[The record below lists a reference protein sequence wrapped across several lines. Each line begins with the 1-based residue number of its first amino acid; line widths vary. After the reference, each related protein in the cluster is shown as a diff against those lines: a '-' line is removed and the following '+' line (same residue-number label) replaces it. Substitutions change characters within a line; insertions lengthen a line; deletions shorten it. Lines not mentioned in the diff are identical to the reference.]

1 VSGFSINRHFR
12 AFWGLCLLLAAC
24 VAGTGCTRTFWRGR
38 ADREVAYL
46 VAEKGNNPRW
56 ALPPGFNLNYDP
68 RSRYYDPTNPDQPPL
83 PPDDPYAHQYMHYV
97 DGKRGAPYWHR
108 FGELPQLPNPGWRQ
122 RLAEYCDM
130 TDEGEIKLDLPGAVA
145 LSYIHSPTHRSQL
158 EALYLSA
165 IDVSTERFRFNT
177 KLFANTSPVWAAG
190 GDKSKNAR
198 TVIPTVG
205 PPFKSHGSQLT
216 NTTNFQATKEFATGG
231 TLLVNFA
238 NSFVWQLAGPQT
250 NATNSLINF
259 NLVQPL
265 LQGGGRIITLE
276 ALTRVERTLL
286 YNLRAYQR
294 WRQGWFSNIAVGGL
308 NNITGPTRIGG
319 GTSGTGLG
327 NFSGQGANGQG
338 NIAAAAG
345 FGGGIGANQ
354 NQLGG
359 GGTTA
364 AVAGAA
370 GGGAGTVQGFIGLL
384 QQKQQLANATNAL
397 NLQLRTLKLLEANL
411 AAGLIDISQVDTF
424 RQSIQTSL
432 ANVLGAR
439 ISLESSMDQFKIAQL
454 GLPPDLPM
462 ALDDSMIRQ
471 FQLVDSKLD
480 DLQTSFSQLTEE
492 IGNMA
497 GDPTE
502 EQLGE
507 AIDKIAGLH
516 DEVGASFEGVRTDL
530 SAMDDI
536 ADVRMRRM
544 TPSQQR
550 NFREKQQRLGERLQ
564 DMETRF
570 EQTQAT
576 MDELRAELTPEM
588 VGETADD
595 LVAFARS
602 LSALAQEISLVKALA
617 RLEAITI
624 EPVELSTIDALQ
636 IARAHRLD
644 WMNQRAA
651 LVDSWRLIA
660 FNANALRS
668 NLTVTIN
675 GDVGTVGN
683 NPLRFQQATGDFSAG
698 LRFDAPITRLME
710 RNNYRQSLITYQQA
724 RRALIQFEDA
734 TNATLRQDMRV
745 LVQLEQNLEIQ
756 REAVVIAIR
765 RVDNTREELNQPPP
779 ATQPGQATATLG
791 VTLATSLLTAIQALS
806 DAQNNFMGVYLQ
818 YYNNRSDLFQ
828 DLGIMRLD
836 ERGMW
841 INEPLDQNLAKVEA
855 MYPLPPEIPVD
866 WLSDAQVD
874 PSQVPVLLPTDAW
887 QETKAKAGDTT
898 ADQETPV
905 MDSQEGEPVMDS
917 QEGEPVPPYEDAP
930 SPDDGQPSES
940 LEPAEM
946 PAPGNDSEAR
956 TTKKRSWRARFLD
969 KPAELP
975 RLFVSHSHDDG
986 N

>member
-1 VSGFSINRHFR
+1 MSEFSIDRHFR
-12 AFWGLCLLLAAC
+12 TSRAVGLFLAAWLAC
-24 VAGTGCTRTFWRGR
+24 TGCTRTFWRGR

-46 VAEKGNNPRW
+46 IAEKSTNRRW

-83 PPDDPYAHQYMHYV
+83 PPDDPYSHQYMHYV

-108 FGELPQLPNPGWRQ
+108 FGELPQLPNPGCRQ

-130 TDEGEIKLDLPGAVA
+130 TDEGEVKLDLPGAVA
-145 LSYIHSPTHRSQL
+145 LSYIHSPTHRTQL
-158 EALYLSA
+158 EVLYLSA

-177 KLFANTSPVWAAG
+177 QLFANTSPVWAAG

-198 TVIPTVG
+198 TIVPTAG
-205 PPFKSHGSQLT
+205 PPFKTHGSQLT
-216 NTTNFQATKEFATGG
+216 NSTNFQATKEFATGG

-265 LQGGGRIITLE
+265 LQKGGRIITLE

-286 YNLRAYQR
+286 ANLRAYER
-294 WRQGWFSNIAVGGL
+294 WRQGWFSTISTGNANNTGG
-308 NNITGPTRIGG
+308 PSRIGG
-319 GTSGTGLG
+319 GTGGTGLT

-338 NIAAAAG
+338 NIAAAAN
-345 FGGGIGANQ
+345 FGGGPGGGTG

-359 GGTTA
+359 GNQTA
-364 AVAGAA
+364 AVAGAV
-370 GGGAGTVQGFIGLL
+370 GGGAAPLNGFIGVL
-384 QQKQQLANATNAL
+384 QQQQQLVNATNAL

-411 AAGLIDISQVDTF
+411 AAGLIGLSQVDTF

-432 ANVLGAR
+432 ANVLSAR
-439 ISLESSMDQFKIAQL
+439 ISFETAKDTFRVAQL

-462 ALDDSMIRQ
+462 AFDDSLIRQ
-471 FQLVDSKLD
+471 FRLVDAELD
-480 DLQTSFSQLTEE
+480 DLQNSFSRFTDD
-492 IGNMA
+492 IGNLA

-502 EQLGE
+502 EQLGR
-507 AIDKIAGLH
+507 AIDEISRLR
-516 DEVGASFEGVRTDL
+516 DEVGASFQGVHSDL
-530 SAMDDI
+530 SAMEAK
-536 ADVRMRRM
+536 ADVRTRRM
-544 TPSQQR
+544 TAAQKQ
-550 NFREKQQRLGERLQ
+550 NFRDKQQRLGERLN

-570 EQTQAT
+570 EQTQPT
-576 MDELRAELTPEM
+576 MDALRAGLATEPA
-588 VGETADD
+588 GETADD
-595 LVAFARS
+595 LVAFATS
-602 LSALAQEISLVKALA
+602 LSGLTQEISLVKALA

-624 EPVELSTIDALQ
+624 EPIELSTVDALQ

-644 WMNQRAA
+644 WMNQRAS

-698 LRFDAPITRLME
+698 LRFDAPITRVME
-710 RNNYRQSLITYQQA
+710 RNNYRQALITYQQA
-724 RRALIQFEDA
+724 RRGLIQFDDSV
-734 TNATLRQDMRV
+734 NATLRQDMRV
-745 LVQLEQNLEIQ
+745 LVQFEQNLEIQ
-756 REAVVIAIR
+756 REAVAIAVR
-765 RVDNTREELNQPPP
+765 RVDESREALSEPPP
-779 ATQPGQATATLG
+779 AVQPGQAPPTLG
-791 VTLATSLLTAIQALS
+791 VTLATTLLSAVQSLS
-806 DAQNNFMGVYLQ
+806 DAQNAFMSVYLA
-818 YYNNRSDLFQ
+818 YWGNRMNLFQ

-841 INEPLDQNLAKVEA
+841 IDEPLDQNLANVEA

-866 WLSDAQVD
+866 WLRDATVD
-874 PSQVPVLLPTDAW
+874 PSLTPALLPTDAW
-887 QETKAKAGDTT
+887 RDIKSKVGDMTSERASTETAGPEGEPVQPY
-898 ADQETPV
+898 QETPV
-905 MDSQEGEPVMDS
+905 
-917 QEGEPVPPYEDAP
+917 
-930 SPDDGQPSES
+930 PDEGQPAES
-940 LEPAEM
+940 SEPAEM

-956 TTKKRSWRARFLD
+956 AAKKPGLLMRLIGKHSAKPSKQSATRSR
-969 KPAELP
+969 K
-975 RLFVSHSHDDG
+975 SDG
-986 N
+986 KGPQE